1 MESKVAYYQKEVER
15 TDNRNF
21 INFRFDE
28 IADIHFAL
36 TALEL
41 YLEDRVEE
49 AIETIYRRDRAEVLK
64 KLQF

>member
-1 MESKVAYYQKEVER
+1 MENKMAYYQKEIER

-21 INFRFDE
+21 INFRSDE
-28 IADIHFAL
+28 IADIQFAL

-49 AIETIYRRDRAEVLK
+49 AIETIYRRDRVEVLK

>member
-1 MESKVAYYQKEVER
+1 MAYYQKEIER

-21 INFRFDE
+21 INFRSDE
-28 IADIHFAL
+28 IADIQFAL

-49 AIETIYRRDRAEVLK
+49 AIETIYRRDRVEVLK